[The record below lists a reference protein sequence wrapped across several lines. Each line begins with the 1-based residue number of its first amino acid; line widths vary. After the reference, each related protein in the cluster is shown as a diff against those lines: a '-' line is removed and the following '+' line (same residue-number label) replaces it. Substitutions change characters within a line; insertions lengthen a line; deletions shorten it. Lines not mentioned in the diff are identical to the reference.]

1 MIKID
6 TEKFDEMI
14 EAEVKKD
21 KRYNEYMTNIKPYT
35 NKDDNLINSIISII
49 LRVAEISYNEGFKNG
64 MEFIINTKKLDLF
77 SPN

>member
-14 EAEVKKD
+14 EVEFKKD
-21 KRYNEYMTNIKPYT
+21 EKYNEYMANIKSYI
-35 NKDDNLINSIISII
+35 NKDDSLINSIISII

>member
-1 MIKID
+1 MFKID

-14 EAEVKKD
+14 EAELKKD
-21 KRYNEYMTNIKPYT
+21 ERYNEYMTNIKPYT

-49 LRVAEISYNEGFKNG
+49 LRGAEIGYNEGFKNG
-64 MEFIINTKKLDLF
+64 VKFIVNIGKLNLF